1 VALRSRTL
9 AWDGCL
15 NVRDLGGHPT
25 EDGGETRYGV
35 VVRADSVRA
44 LTAGGW
50 RALVDYG
57 ITRIVDLRQHS
68 ELAADPPVE
77 LPVEL
82 VHVPLFPEPGS
93 AHWEEIAEVARDA
106 APDGISEKRL
116 AYLECLERF
125 RPEFGAALTALA
137 QAAGGG
143 VVVHCQAGKDRTGLV
158 SALLLRLAGV
168 SREEVGA
175 DYAVTEENLRAAWE
189 PWVDAA
195 VDEDDRLR
203 RRRLAGAPAE
213 AMVGVLTELER
224 RYGSVRD
231 YARAGGTSEADL
243 DALVTALRR

>member
-1 VALRSRTL
+1 MALGSRTL

-15 NVRDLGGHPT
+15 NVRDLGGHVT
-25 EDGGETRYGV
+25 EDGAKTRYGA

-44 LTAGGW
+44 LTAAGW

-77 LPVEL
+77 LPVLL

-93 AHWEEIAEVARDA
+93 AHWDEIAAVARDA
-106 APDGISEKRL
+106 PDDVTEKRL
-116 AYLECLERF
+116 VYLECLERF
-125 RPEFGAALTALA
+125 RPEIAAALTAVA
-137 QAAGGG
+137 HAGQGG

-168 SREEVGA
+168 SRVDVGA
-175 DYAVTEENLRAAWE
+175 DYALTEENLRASWE

-195 VDEDDRLR
+195 GDEAERLR

-231 YARAGGTSEADL
+231 YARAGGTSESDV
-243 DALVTALRR
+243 DTLVTALRG